1 MLGALFTMLANF
13 VRGIA
18 RIFGYELKIVLTEH
32 KIKTKFDNPEREGNC
47 WDSTHWTR
55 GNIFLKDIANPIKP
69 KKSEVEDGDWDI
81 ITSERYQTF
90 MEQSLI
96 DDMLQASKSDGLSL
110 KTAVIA
116 LASLQLLNL
125 AGLYLISNGG
135 I

>member
-1 MLGALFTMLANF
+1 MLGALFAMLLNS

-18 RIFGYELKIVLTEH
+18 RMFGYELKIVLTEH

-47 WDSTHWTR
+47 WDSEHWVR
-55 GNIFLKDIANPIKP
+55 GNIFFKGIANPIKP
-69 KKSEVEDGDWDI
+69 KKSEVKDGDWDI

-96 DDMLQASKSDGLSL
+96 DDMLQASKSDGLTL
-110 KTAVIA
+110 QQAVIA
-116 LASLQLLNL
+116 LGALQLLNL
-125 AGLYLISNGG
+125 VGLYLISNGG

>member
-1 MLGALFTMLANF
+1 MLGALFTILANG

-32 KIKTKFDNPEREGNC
+32 KIKTKFDNPSREGNC
-47 WDSTHWTR
+47 WDSTHWTK
-55 GNIFLKDIANPIKP
+55 GNIFLKGIANPIKP
-69 KKSEVEDGDWDI
+69 KKTEVEDGDWDL
-81 ITSERYQTF
+81 ITSERYKTF

-96 DDMLQASKSDGLSL
+96 DDMLQASKSDGLTL

-116 LASLQLLNL
+116 LASLQILNL
-125 AGLYLISNGG
+125 VGLYFISNGG